1 MMKMTALL
9 KKDQGSVI
17 VAAML
22 ILVLLTIIGIAA
34 TSTSRTELNITSNTQ
49 LHKMAFFTAES
60 GWQHLTNWLDDQYP
74 LPTQDIGSKL
84 KDPEGTDI
92 EDNDLDGLFN
102 EPDEAIDDYQCCSSF
117 DNPSKLPLSDTH
129 TNWKYR
135 VTAEFKGAGI
145 APGWDP
151 SLFLKYNYEIVSIG
165 TVPAPAQGG
174 EAESQVTV
182 LTGKITEK

>member
-34 TSTSRTELNITSNTQ
+34 TSTSRTELNITANTQ

-60 GWQHLTNWLDDQYP
+60 GWQHLTNWLDDEYP
-74 LPTQDIGSKL
+74 LPTQNIGSKL

-92 EDNDLDGLFN
+92 VDNDLDGLFN
-102 EPDEAIDDYQCCSSF
+102 EPDEAIDDYASAQYAA
-117 DNPSKLPLSDTH
+117 PEALPLSDTH
-129 TNWKYR
+129 PSWKYF
-135 VTAEFKGAGI
+135 VTAEFQGAGI

-151 SLFLKYNYEIVSIG
+151 SLFLKYNYQITSIG
-165 TVPAPAQGG
+165 EVPAREGMAVW
-174 EAESQVTV
+174 QVTAI
-182 LTGKITEK
+182 TGKITEK